1 MPPAREQGSA
11 TVLLVAVLA
20 VVTLVTGSLLGA
32 AGHRVGAARARGAA
46 DAAALAAAAA
56 AVGLVTDQ
64 PCAAAARLARVNGVV
79 LVRCSVTGAVA
90 RVEVAVGR
98 GPTAA
103 RAAAVAGPR
112 ADAASA
118 DDAPSAAR
126 AVQPTCSGLAPAPP
140 AVPTGVCMVCLSARR
155 SPNSRS
161 TRTRPRRPSAD
172 QHHRSRRH
180 VPGTKKLVIVESPA
194 KAKTIAQYLGEGY
207 EVQASVGHIRDLV
220 EPKNLPAELKKGSLG
235 KFSVDVDNGFEP
247 YYVVSDAKK
256 KTVADLKRALKDA
269 DELYLATDEDREGEA
284 IAWHLLQVL
293 KPKVPVKRMV
303 FHEITKEAIQ
313 RAQEATRELDTALV
327 DAQETRRILDRL
339 YGYEVSPV
347 LWRKVGP
354 GLSAGR
360 VQSAA
365 TRLVVD
371 RERERLAFVSANY
384 WDLTARFAKPDEGA
398 FTARLARIH
407 GKRVASGRDFDD
419 QGQTTSDVVRL
430 DEGSASSLS
439 AILDRAGDAV
449 VRSVESKPYTRR
461 PAAPFTTSTL
471 QQEAARKLRFSARQ
485 TMSVA
490 QSLYENGHITYMRTD
505 SASLSQQAVT
515 AARKQ
520 ATALYGADS
529 IPAKPRSYAGKSKNA
544 QEAHEA
550 IRPAG
555 DTFKTPSQMEGV
567 LRGNDL
573 RLYDLIW
580 KRTVASQMADAKGST
595 ASVVLGIVSTESVE
609 GLASTATGT
618 DVEFTASGTVITFR
632 GFLNAYEEGRDEE
645 RASGD
650 SADDAKLPQMAE
662 GDHLGV
668 SDVAAK
674 GHDTSAPP
682 RYTEA
687 SLVKT
692 LEELGIGRPSTY
704 AAILSTIVD
713 RGYVTQRGT
722 ALVPNWIAFSVVRLL
737 EDYFG
742 DLVQYDFT
750 AEMENDLDRIAS
762 GEEDRVDWLKE
773 FYFGGGDQRG
783 LRTVIDNLGE
793 IDAREINSVELAPG
807 LTLRI
812 GRYGPYIET
821 PSDDPEKPR
830 RVNVPEDIA
839 PDELTIEKARELVEA
854 PVVSDRVVG
863 INPETGKEVLA
874 KDGRFGPYVTERTP
888 EPEPT
893 VDPATGEVLAAE
905 PEPAAV
911 AEAATSTAKGAKT
924 ATKTAA
930 AKKAPAKK
938 STAKKAAAPK
948 ERTASLFKSMD
959 PGSVDLETAL
969 KLLDLPR
976 TVGKDPESGDE
987 ITAQNGRYGPYLKK
1001 GTDTRTLPSEDAIFD
1016 VDLPGALELFAQPK
1030 YGAKRAASAALKE
1043 FDADP
1048 VSGKPIKMKDGR
1060 FGPYVTDGETNA
1072 TIPRGEEV
1080 DAVDFERAVQL
1091 LADKRAKG
1099 PVKKKAPARRAPAKK
1114 K

>member
-1 MPPAREQGSA
+1 
-11 TVLLVAVLA
+11 
-20 VVTLVTGSLLGA
+20 
-32 AGHRVGAARARGAA
+32 
-46 DAAALAAAAA
+46 
-56 AVGLVTDQ
+56 
-64 PCAAAARLARVNGVV
+64 
-79 LVRCSVTGAVA
+79 
-90 RVEVAVGR
+90 
-98 GPTAA
+98 
-103 RAAAVAGPR
+103 
-112 ADAASA
+112 
-118 DDAPSAAR
+118 
-126 AVQPTCSGLAPAPP
+126 
-140 AVPTGVCMVCLSARR
+140 
-155 SPNSRS
+155 
-161 TRTRPRRPSAD
+161 
-172 QHHRSRRH
+172 
-180 VPGTKKLVIVESPA
+180 VIVESPA
-194 KAKTIAQYLGEGY
+194 KAKTIAQYLGDGY

-256 KTVADLKRALKDA
+256 KTVSELKRALKDA

-384 WDLTARFAKPDEGA
+384 WDLTARFEKPGDSAFQAK
-398 FTARLARIH
+398 LARIQ
-407 GKRVASGRDFDD
+407 GARVASGRDFDD
-419 QGQTTSDVVRL
+419 RGQLTGDVVRL
-430 DEGSASSLS
+430 DESSAAALTGV
-439 AILDRAGDAV
+439 LERAGDAV

-505 SASLSQQAVT
+505 SASLSQQAVN

-520 ATALYGADS
+520 AAALYGPETVPD
-529 IPAKPRSYAGKSKNA
+529 KPRSYAGKSKNA

-555 DTFKTPSQMEGV
+555 DTFRTPSQMEGV
-567 LRGNDL
+567 LRGNDWK
-573 RLYDLIW
+573 LYDLIW

-595 ASVVLGIVSTESVE
+595 ASVVLGIASTEAVE
-609 GLASTATGT
+609 GIASTTNGT

-645 RASGD
+645 RHAGTGEGGG
-650 SADDAKLPQMAE
+650 DAKLPQMAE
-662 GDHLGV
+662 GDALAV
-668 SDVAAK
+668 SDIEAK

-704 AAILSTIVD
+704 AAIISTIMD
-713 RGYVTQRGT
+713 RGYVTQRGS

-750 AEMENDLDRIAS
+750 AGMEDDLDRIAS
-762 GEEDRVDWLKE
+762 GDEDRVDWLKE

-812 GRYGPYIET
+812 GRYGPYLEV

-830 RVNVPEDIA
+830 RVNVPEDLA
-839 PDELTIEKARELVEA
+839 PDELTAEKARELVEA
-854 PVVSDRVVG
+854 PVVGDRVVG
-863 INPETGKEVLA
+863 INPATGKEVLA

-893 VDPATGEVLAAE
+893 VDPATGEVTSAADAAE
-905 PEPAAV
+905 PTTAA
-911 AEAATSTAKGAKT
+911 ESGTTKTTAKKKT
-924 ATKTAA
+924 T
-930 AKKAPAKK
+930 
-938 STAKKAAAPK
+938 KKAAAPK

-959 PGSVDLETAL
+959 PQTVDLETAL

-1016 VDLPGALELFAQPK
+1016 VDLAGALELFAQPK
-1030 YGAKRAASAALKE
+1030 YGARRTASAALKE

-1048 VSGKPIKMKDGR
+1048 VSGKPIKVKDGR

-1072 TIPRGEEV
+1072 TIPRGEDVE
-1080 DAVDFERAVQL
+1080 AVDFDRAVQL

-1099 PVKKKAPARRAPAKK
+1099 PAKKKAPARKTAAKK